1 MQENPMDPRSISWT
15 THAAEIISAGH
26 ATIGIEL
33 GSTRIKA
40 CLTLPDGTPAATGSH
55 EWQNSL
61 VEGHWSYALADV
73 WIGLQDCL
81 KDLIA
86 NIHTKFGVRP
96 RSFKSMGISAMMHGY
111 LAFDDSDTQLVPFR
125 TWRDTYTGE
134 ASEILTENFG
144 VNIPLRWSVA
154 HYFQALLDKEE
165 HVGEVAFLTTL
176 AGYVHWKLT
185 GEKVLGVGDAAGVFP
200 IDSTIADYDQTMLD
214 TFDELAQSRAKVPT
228 AGKPLKS
235 LLPQVRNA
243 GDTAGKLTVEGAR
256 LLDPTGALKPGI
268 PLCPPEGDAGTG
280 MVATNSIRPRTG
292 NVSVGTSIFAM
303 IVLEDTVP
311 NHTEVDPVTTPDG
324 RPVAMVHCNN
334 GAQELST
341 WIELFSEVALAFG
354 KFKITSMDEVYAAI
368 LTEALH
374 GEADGGG
381 LLTYNFVSGEPI
393 AGLADGRPLLA
404 RTPEANLTLANFMR
418 AQLYSAFATL
428 AMGMQILE
436 DDGVEVDELYAHGGL
451 FRTAG
456 VAQRMLAA
464 ALNTPIGLAESASEG
479 GAWGIALLALYMDAC
494 EENKEETLD
503 HFLTESIFAGTTVE
517 PKQPEPRDVAGFATY
532 LESFKR
538 GLVLEHSAVGALP
551 VAKH

>member
-1 MQENPMDPRSISWT
+1 MHDNHMDPRSISWT
-15 THAAEIISAGH
+15 THATQIISSGQASL
-26 ATIGIEL
+26 GIEL

-55 EWQNSL
+55 EWQNVL
-61 VEGHWSYALADV
+61 VDGHWSYSLADV
-73 WIGLQDCL
+73 WAGLQDCL

-86 NIHTKFGVRP
+86 NIHTRFGVKATTFR
-96 RSFKSMGISAMMHGY
+96 SMGISAMMHGY
-111 LAFDDSDTQLVPFR
+111 LAFDDQGTQLVPFR

-134 ASEILTENFG
+134 AAAILTENFG

-154 HYFQALLDKEE
+154 HYFQTLLDHEE
-165 HVGEVAFLTTL
+165 HAEDVAFLTTL

-185 GEKVLGVGDAAGVFP
+185 GEKVLGIGDAAGVFP
-200 IDSTIADYDQTMLD
+200 IDSTVADYDPAMLAI
-214 TFDELAQSRAKVPT
+214 FDQITGERAREAT

-235 LLPQVRNA
+235 LLPRVLNA
-243 GDTAGKLTVEGAR
+243 GEFAGTLTLEGAR
-256 LLDPTGALKPGI
+256 LLDPSGALKPGI

-303 IVLEDTVP
+303 IVLEGAVP

-324 RPVAMVHCNN
+324 QPVAMVHCNN

-354 KFKITSMDEVYAAI
+354 KFKITNMDEVYAAI

-374 GEADGGG
+374 GESDGGG

-393 AGLADGRPLLA
+393 AGLPDGRPLLV

-436 DDGVEVDELYAHGGL
+436 ADGVEVDELYAHGGL

-479 GAWGIALLALYMDAC
+479 GAWGITLLALYMDA
-494 EENKEETLD
+494 ERAGEVNSLD
-503 HFLTESIFAGTTVE
+503 QFLSDRIFSTAEVE
-517 PKQPEPRDVAGFATY
+517 PRHPEPRDVEGFSSY
-532 LESFKR
+532 LASFKR
-538 GLVLEHSAVGALP
+538 GLALETSAVGALP

>member
-1 MQENPMDPRSISWT
+1 MYDNHMDPRSISWT
-15 THAAEIISAGH
+15 THAAQIISSGK
-26 ATIGIEL
+26 ATLGIEL

-40 CLTLPDGTPAATGSH
+40 CLTLPDGTPAASGSH
-55 EWQNSL
+55 EWQNVL
-61 VEGHWSYALADV
+61 IDGHWSYSLAEV
-73 WIGLQDCL
+73 WVGLQACL

-86 NIHTKFGVRP
+86 NIHTRFGVKAPTFR
-96 RSFKSMGISAMMHGY
+96 SMGISAMMHGY
-111 LAFDDSDTQLVPFR
+111 LAFDNRGTQLVPFR

-134 ASEILTENFG
+134 AAAILTEKFG

-154 HYFQALLDKEE
+154 HYFQALLDREE
-165 HVGEVAFLTTL
+165 HVEDVAFLTTL

-185 GEKVLGVGDAAGVFP
+185 GEKVLGIGDAAGVFP
-200 IDSTIADYDQTMLD
+200 IDSTESDYDATMLS
-214 TFDELAQSRAKVPT
+214 TFDQVTGAQVREAT

-235 LLPQVRNA
+235 LLPRVLKA
-243 GDTAGKLTVEGAR
+243 GEHAGTLTPEGAR
-256 LLDPTGALKPGI
+256 LLDPSGALKPGI

-303 IVLEDTVP
+303 IVLEGAVP

-324 RPVAMVHCNN
+324 QPVAMVHCNN

-354 KFKITSMDEVYAAI
+354 KFKINSMDEVYAAI

-393 AGLADGRPLLA
+393 AGLPDGRPLLV

-428 AMGMQILE
+428 SMGMQILE
-436 DDGVEVDELYAHGGL
+436 ADGVEVDELYAHGGL

-479 GAWGIALLALYMDAC
+479 GAWGIALLALYMDATQTG
-494 EENKEETLD
+494 EIDSLD
-503 HFLTESIFAGTTVE
+503 QFLSDRIFSTAEVE
-517 PKQPEPRDVAGFATY
+517 PRHPEPRDVEGFSSY
-532 LESFKR
+532 LDSFKR
-538 GLVLEHSAVGALP
+538 GLPLETSAVGALP